1 MLQINLYFHLRILT
15 IREIKVVE
23 SWVSYLQ
30 AFRGL
35 SSFPIELF
43 KILIMKVAVMSVRF
57 ESNSGGRIFKFST
70 FW

>member
-1 MLQINLYFHLRILT
+1 MM
-15 IREIKVVE
+15 E
-23 SWVSYLQ
+23 SWVSHLQ